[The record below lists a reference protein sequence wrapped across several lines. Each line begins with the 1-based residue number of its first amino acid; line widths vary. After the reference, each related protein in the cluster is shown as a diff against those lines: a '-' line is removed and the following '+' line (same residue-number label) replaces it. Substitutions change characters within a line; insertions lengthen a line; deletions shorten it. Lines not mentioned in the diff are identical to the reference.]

1 MKIENIP
8 EDRYL
13 NKEKILSD
21 ENLFISI
28 LENVNSGVA
37 LIDDKGKFLLYNNRF
52 LKLFGLAEE
61 STIKNVNDQNWSE
74 WHVYNENLEIIHVDE
89 HPVRKAA
96 ITGKSVRNQLA
107 GVRLPAGGDIIWMLI
122 SAEPIFNDIGIIE
135 KTICTYTDIT
145 EHKLADIALRKSEQ
159 RYRQLFNS
167 MTEMFQIIELIHDE
181 NGKAFDYYYRDVNP
195 AFEKLVGKSREQ
207 LLNRRVKELFP
218 DVKDNWFEMYD
229 EVYKTGNSA
238 RFENFGDILKKEF
251 EIYAWKTLEN
261 NIAVILTD
269 ITESKKAQKDLL
281 VSGQRLKYH
290 FENSPLAVIEWDTEY
305 KITRWSNEAARI
317 FGWGKD
323 EVIGKDINSLNIVFE
338 PDLPILSRTIERLSS
353 GEERTVVSTNR
364 NYTKNRDVIVCTWYN
379 SVLTDADGVMI
390 SVLSLVE
397 DITDRKKAE
406 RDLIENE
413 KRLKELNATKDKLF
427 SIIAHD
433 LKSPFTSIIGFSE
446 LLLEKIN
453 KNDHKGI
460 EEFAKVIHSSSW
472 KAMGL
477 LTNLIEWSRVQTGR
491 MEFNPEEINLPR
503 VINEAVNLLK
513 ETAIRK
519 EITISVE
526 SPPELKA
533 FAYIPMLST
542 VLRNLL
548 SNSIKFTNT
557 GGKIIVS
564 AKSTG
569 NEVLVTVNDNGVGI
583 KNEILQRLFRVENS
597 SSTPGTDGEEGT
609 GLGLLI
615 CYEFIMK
622 HGGRIWVESTPGIST
637 TFSFTLPY
645 NS

>member
-8 EDRYL
+8 ENRYL
-13 NKEKILSD
+13 NQEKILSD
-21 ENLFISI
+21 ENLFINI

-37 LIDDKGKFLLYNNRF
+37 LIDDKGKFLLYNNKF
-52 LKLFGLAEE
+52 LSLFGLAEE
-61 STIKNVNDQNWSE
+61 STIRNVNDQNWSE
-74 WHVYNENLEIIHVDE
+74 WHVFNENLELLHVDD

-96 ITGKSVRNQLA
+96 ITGKSVRNQLC
-107 GVRLPAGGDIIWMLI
+107 GVRLPSGGDIIWMLI

-167 MTEMFQIIELIHDE
+167 MTEMFQVIELIHDE
-181 NGKAFDYYYRDVNP
+181 NGRASDYYYRDVNP
-195 AFEKLVGKSREQ
+195 AFEKLVGLSRET
-207 LLNRRVKELFP
+207 LVNRRVKELFP
-218 DVKDNWFEMYD
+218 DVKDNWFELYD
-229 EVYKTGNSA
+229 EVYKTGNSV

-269 ITESKKAQKDLL
+269 VTESKKTQKDLM
-281 VSGQRLKYH
+281 VRDQRLKYH

-305 KITRWSNEAARI
+305 KVTRWSNEAARI

-323 EVIGKDINSLNIVFE
+323 EVIGKDISSLNIVFE
-338 PDLPILSRTIERLSS
+338 PDLPILSQTIERLSS
-353 GEERTVVSTNR
+353 GRERTVVSSNR
-364 NYTKNRDVIVCTWYN
+364 NYTKNREVIECNWYN
-379 SVLTDADGVMI
+379 SVLTDSDGVMI

-397 DITDRKKAE
+397 DVTDRKKAE

-446 LLLEKIN
+446 LLIEKIN
-453 KNDHKGI
+453 KNDQEGI
-460 EEFAKVIHSSSW
+460 GEFARVIHSSSW

-477 LTNLIEWSRVQTGR
+477 LTNLIEWSRAQTGR
-491 MEFNPEEINLPR
+491 MEFNPEEINLTR
-503 VINEAVNLLK
+503 VINEAVNLLT
-513 ETAIRK
+513 ETAARK
-519 EITISVE
+519 EITISVD

-533 FAYIPMLST
+533 FAYTPMIST
-542 VLRNLL
+542 ILRNLL
-548 SNSIKFTNT
+548 SNAIKFTNP
-557 GGKIIVS
+557 GGNIIVS
-564 AKSTG
+564 CKNTE
-569 NEVLVTVNDNGVGI
+569 NEVLVIVNDNGVGI
-583 KNEILQRLFRVENS
+583 EDEILQKLFHIENS
-597 SSTPGTDGEEGT
+597 LSTPGTGGEEGT

-615 CYEFIMK
+615 CYEFVMK
-622 HGGRIWVESTPGIST
+622 HGGRIWVDSIPGIST
-637 TFSFTLPY
+637 SFSFTLPF